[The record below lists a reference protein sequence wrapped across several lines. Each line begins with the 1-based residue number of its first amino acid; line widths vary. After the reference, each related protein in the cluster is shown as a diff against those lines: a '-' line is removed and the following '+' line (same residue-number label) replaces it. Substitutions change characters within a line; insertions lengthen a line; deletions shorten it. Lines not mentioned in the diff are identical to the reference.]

1 MTESDKEVNL
11 DYLVYRY
18 IVKTLDEKFD
28 KYDVALDLIDEI
40 KNDEINLTEAK
51 IDQMRLKLSLG
62 EIKKR
67 NKKN

>member
-1 MTESDKEVNL
+1 MTELDKEVNL

-18 IVKTLDEKFD
+18 IVKTLEEKFD